1 MSFVSKSGVRELRGP
16 GGEKLAYDST
26 DVRVLPP
33 LQNPEKSFVIGF
45 SDRARTEA
53 LPPAEIP
60 TGYYKLPQT
69 FVTTGAPVIWP
80 KFSEELDADGCIAIV
95 IGKAGKRI
103 PPEKAWEHV
112 AGAMLIVDITARDIN
127 KREGLTTNNL
137 LGKNFPS
144 STCVAPALLVG
155 KDKQDLLALEVE
167 LSLDGSVKQKFAL
180 RDCVFTVEQIIARWS
195 ILGIK
200 PGDWLAIGASMAL
213 QGDRLQNPVPLKI
226 GSTIRCAI
234 AGHRRTV
241 TPSCCRGRYTP
252 MKLVTFFY
260 DEQERI
266 GAIDHSGNVVDLINA
281 YASYLR
287 KVDKAAAAVRL
298 AAATLGSDMIE
309 FLKHGDKALDA
320 ARIAIKHAATDSAG
334 DNVVERQRVRLMAP
348 VPRPGA
354 LISAGKNFS
363 DHVAEMS
370 SKKGPVAPVA
380 FLKLPGSVI
389 GPEDDIPDPPEVKN
403 LDYEVE
409 LAVIIG
415 KPCVDV
421 SEGEALNYV
430 AGYASFNDISARD
443 IIRGENKNGIH
454 LMGKSFPGFAPMGP
468 YLVTA
473 DEIPDPQNLKLWLRV
488 NGETR
493 QDSNL
498 GYMIF
503 KIRDMIAYWSQMGLN
518 PGDVLTTGTPRGVAA
533 GRKPDQVPWWLKP
546 GDLVEAEVEGLGCL
560 RNRIVAE

>member
-1 MSFVSKSGVRELRGP
+1 
-16 GGEKLAYDST
+16 
-26 DVRVLPP
+26 
-33 LQNPEKSFVIGF
+33 
-45 SDRARTEA
+45 
-53 LPPAEIP
+53 
-60 TGYYKLPQT
+60 
-69 FVTTGAPVIWP
+69 
-80 KFSEELDADGCIAIV
+80 
-95 IGKAGKRI
+95 
-103 PPEKAWEHV
+103 
-112 AGAMLIVDITARDIN
+112 
-127 KREGLTTNNL
+127 
-137 LGKNFPS
+137 
-144 STCVAPALLVG
+144 
-155 KDKQDLLALEVE
+155 
-167 LSLDGSVKQKFAL
+167 
-180 RDCVFTVEQIIARWS
+180 
-195 ILGIK
+195 
-200 PGDWLAIGASMAL
+200 
-213 QGDRLQNPVPLKI
+213 
-226 GSTIRCAI
+226 
-234 AGHRRTV
+234 
-241 TPSCCRGRYTP
+241 

-266 GAIDHSGNVVDLINA
+266 GAMDHSGNVVDLINA

-287 KVDKAAAAVRL
+287 KVDKAASVVRL
-298 AAATLGSDMIE
+298 AVATLGSDMVE
-309 FLKHGDKALDA
+309 FLKHGDKAMDA

-389 GPEDDIPDPPEVKN
+389 GPEDDIPHPPEVKN

-421 SEGEALNYV
+421 DAAEAMQYV

-443 IIRGENKNGIH
+443 IIRGENKSGIH

-473 DEIPDPQNLKLWLRV
+473 DEIADPQNLKLWLRV

-533 GRKPDQVPWWLKP
+533 GRKPDQAPWWLKP

>member
-1 MSFVSKSGVRELRGP
+1 
-16 GGEKLAYDST
+16 
-26 DVRVLPP
+26 
-33 LQNPEKSFVIGF
+33 
-45 SDRARTEA
+45 
-53 LPPAEIP
+53 
-60 TGYYKLPQT
+60 
-69 FVTTGAPVIWP
+69 
-80 KFSEELDADGCIAIV
+80 
-95 IGKAGKRI
+95 
-103 PPEKAWEHV
+103 
-112 AGAMLIVDITARDIN
+112 
-127 KREGLTTNNL
+127 
-137 LGKNFPS
+137 
-144 STCVAPALLVG
+144 
-155 KDKQDLLALEVE
+155 
-167 LSLDGSVKQKFAL
+167 
-180 RDCVFTVEQIIARWS
+180 
-195 ILGIK
+195 
-200 PGDWLAIGASMAL
+200 
-213 QGDRLQNPVPLKI
+213 
-226 GSTIRCAI
+226 
-234 AGHRRTV
+234 
-241 TPSCCRGRYTP
+241 

-260 DEQERI
+260 DELERI

-281 YASYLR
+281 YGSYLS
-287 KVDKAAAAVRL
+287 KVEKATAAVHL
-298 AAATLGSDMIE
+298 AAATLGSDMVE
-309 FLKHGDKALDA
+309 FLKHGDKAMDA

-389 GPEDDIPDPPEVKN
+389 GPEDDIPYPPEVKN

-415 KPCVDV
+415 KPCVDIGV
-421 SEGEALNYV
+421 DEALNYV

-443 IIRGENKNGIH
+443 IIRGENKSGIH

-468 YLVTA
+468 HLVTA

-533 GRKPDQVPWWLKP
+533 GRKPDQVAWWLKP
-546 GDLVEAEVEGLGCL
+546 GDLVEAEIEGLGCL
-560 RNRIVAE
+560 QNRIVAE

>member
-1 MSFVSKSGVRELRGP
+1 
-16 GGEKLAYDST
+16 
-26 DVRVLPP
+26 
-33 LQNPEKSFVIGF
+33 
-45 SDRARTEA
+45 
-53 LPPAEIP
+53 
-60 TGYYKLPQT
+60 
-69 FVTTGAPVIWP
+69 
-80 KFSEELDADGCIAIV
+80 
-95 IGKAGKRI
+95 
-103 PPEKAWEHV
+103 
-112 AGAMLIVDITARDIN
+112 
-127 KREGLTTNNL
+127 
-137 LGKNFPS
+137 
-144 STCVAPALLVG
+144 
-155 KDKQDLLALEVE
+155 
-167 LSLDGSVKQKFAL
+167 
-180 RDCVFTVEQIIARWS
+180 
-195 ILGIK
+195 
-200 PGDWLAIGASMAL
+200 
-213 QGDRLQNPVPLKI
+213 
-226 GSTIRCAI
+226 
-234 AGHRRTV
+234 
-241 TPSCCRGRYTP
+241 

-260 DEQERI
+260 DELERI

-281 YASYLR
+281 YGSYLS
-287 KVDKAAAAVRL
+287 KVETAAAAVRL
-298 AAATLGSDMIE
+298 ATATLGSDMVE
-309 FLKHGDKALDA
+309 FLKHGDKAMDA

-334 DNVVERQRVRLMAP
+334 DNVIERQRVRLMAP

-354 LISAGKNFS
+354 FISAGKNFS

-389 GPEDDIPDPPEVKN
+389 GPEDDIPYPPEVKN

-415 KPCVDV
+415 KPCADV
-421 SEGEALNYV
+421 SAVEALNYV

-443 IIRGENKNGIH
+443 IIRGENKSGIH

-560 RNRIVAE
+560 QNRIVAE